1 MELEEKQLKREVI
14 YEGRVI
20 HVYKDDVL
28 LPDGST
34 SIREVISHR
43 GGVCIAARKEDG
55 SFLMV
60 QQYRYALG
68 RVFKEFVAGK
78 REEGDEPLERAKAEL
93 QEETGYLAEHW
104 EDLGAFVPTCGYDNE
119 VIHLYYADDLTFVGQ
134 HLDDTEFLNVFT
146 MSLENIFREINEGK
160 IQDGKTIILAYKL
173 KEILEK

>member
-1 MELEEKQLKREVI
+1 MQ
-14 YEGRVI
+14 
-20 HVYKDDVL
+20 
-28 LPDGST
+28 
-34 SIREVISHR
+34 
-43 GGVCIAARKEDG
+43 
-55 SFLMV
+55 
-60 QQYRYALG
+60 
-68 RVFKEFVAGK
+68 
-78 REEGDEPLERAKAEL
+78 